1 MENKG
6 IIMENKNNVKPIKKI
21 IKKKSNTMNFEYNI
35 FRSTDKTPE
44 IIKNNNENKITD
56 TEEEIEERDKIE
68 KKDDRNEILEKNNDD
83 KINNQDYNKKN
94 VITNVITNEI
104 TNEIKQENKKNQPI
118 IIPVQQCI
126 IYNNFVYKYDTIDN
140 LGNVINPVIYGYII
154 RAEGQKS

>member
-1 MENKG
+1 MENKH

-21 IKKKSNTMNFEYNI
+21 IKKKSNAMKFEYNI

-44 IIKNNNENKITD
+44 IIKNNNEIKITD
-56 TEEEIEERDKIE
+56 TEEEKDKRDKIE

-83 KINNQDYNKKN
+83 KINNQDYNKTN
-94 VITNVITNEI
+94 VITNVI